1 MEKMKLNLQL
11 FGTWKGTDTGSSW
24 TNWAK
29 MTDQSGCD
37 IGYNT
42 VTRSGNTVTINFG
55 IRLKT
60 NASSFAYALIGY
72 NHYEISGTYAT
83 GSGGGTGNGSGYF
96 AKNNKNLGTGG
107 RNKCYYAY
115 CLPSNTA
122 CLASSLTP
130 CTTETFKFT
139 ATATV
144 NCAAA
149 GTLTLKGMGRRGH
162 SSSAQGNPTISV
174 PYPAAQFYITVTG
187 GTGISSTSGSGW
199 YDYGTSVTISA
210 TVDTG
215 NHYHWSHWSDGG
227 AQSHAITVTG
237 TATYTAYAAR
247 DQYTITLNKDAGFS
261 SVSGAGTYDY
271 GSSVTIGA
279 TLNSNYQW
287 HSWSDGGAQSHAVT
301 VTGNATYTAYSKVW
315 NDVNVLNPNGTQ
327 DYLSGYFDL
336 YTSEDNSWRY
346 NLLNEDSDMT
356 HKLGT
361 YFQVQNIRSY
371 TSYYTLDKVEGH
383 DSTPAS
389 GAYRKTFDAPN
400 EVLSIK
406 MKWSDYSVKY
416 NANGGSS
423 TPTGQY
429 VVCNGTATLAS
440 AISRNNSSSSGT
452 RTITF
457 NANGGTGGPTTST
470 GTYTDT
476 TSYTFNKWALNSTSG
491 TQYDAGGSYTVPATI
506 STFYALWNSSTV
518 RTGNQVTLS
527 SSQPTQSGYNFLGW
541 ADSASATTPNYYG
554 GQTYTFTADKT
565 IYAVWEVAVTAPV
578 IYKKDNGTWKE
589 GTPYVKVKGEWKEA
603 TEVYI
608 KINGT
613 WVQSG

>member
-11 FGTWKGTDTGSSW
+11 FGTWAGTNTGSSW
-24 TNWAK
+24 TGWAK

-42 VTRSGNTVTINFG
+42 VTRNGNTVTINFG

-60 NASSFAYALIGY
+60 NASAFAYALIGY
-72 NHYEISGTYAT
+72 NSYEITGTYAS

-122 CLASSLTP
+122 CLASRVTP

-149 GTLTLKGMGRRGH
+149 GTLTLKGRGRRGH
-162 SSSAQGNPTISV
+162 SSSAEGRPTITV
-174 PYPAAQFYITVTG
+174 PYPAARFTITVVA
-187 GTGISSTSGSGW
+187 GTGISSVSGGGT

-210 TVDTG
+210 TPDTA
-215 NHYHWSHWSDGG
+215 NHYHWGSWSDGG
-227 AQSHAITVTG
+227 AQSHAITVSG
-237 TATYTAYAAR
+237 DATYTAYGAKDR
-247 DQYTITLNKDAGFS
+247 YTITLNKDAGFS

-279 TLNSNYQW
+279 TLKDNYQW
-287 HSWSDGGAQSHAVT
+287 HSWSDGGNQSHSIT

-315 NDVNVLNPNGTQ
+315 NDVNVYNPNGTQ

-336 YTSEDNSWRY
+336 YTSEDDSWRY
-346 NLLNEDSDMT
+346 NLVNEDSDMT

-361 YFQVQNIRSY
+361 YFQVKNIRPY
-371 TSYYTLDKVEGH
+371 TSYYTLNSVTGH
-383 DSTPAS
+383 DSTPAT
-389 GAYRKTFDAPN
+389 GTYQKTFDAPN
-400 EVLSIK
+400 EVLSIN
-406 MKWSDYSVKY
+406 MTWSDYSIKY

-429 VVCNGTATLAS
+429 VVCNTSATLAN
-440 AISRNNSSSSGT
+440 AISRSNTSTSGT
-452 RTITF
+452 RTVTF
-457 NANGGTGGPTTST
+457 NANGGSGGPSTST

-491 TQYDAGGSYTVPATI
+491 TQYSAGASYTVPATI

-589 GTPYVKVKGEWKEA
+589 GTPYVKVNGEWKEA